1 MATIQYLSAKY
12 RKRASPLLSKL
23 KISES
28 HLFSIIYDSR
38 TKRKYQ
44 WQKNPGAATTT
55 SRLWYKFDCRAL
67 KFVLRGLPTQ
77 ISENCTMP
85 LLKTIT
91 PQQISVNPHCF
102 GDENFSATSNKLKL
116 LPYLQI
122 SSPHHW
128 GVSSKYLHPPKQCDR
143 LQPSTAHIPLSAA
156 PPRYMNIENDT
167 AFTYPSAKSFVLA
180 PFLFPQHLYP
190 LNVARRLGIDLLS
203 NHTWE
208 SVRLCKSLRDSVRFY
223 NILKDSVRFC
233 MILSNSVRFC
243 KILWDIIRCWK
254 TL

>member
-1 MATIQYLSAKY
+1 MEIVELHHTEQLQVQP
-12 RKRASPLLSKL
+12 PLRGGCGL
-23 KISES
+23 
-28 HLFSIIYDSR
+28 
-38 TKRKYQ
+38 
-44 WQKNPGAATTT
+44 
-55 SRLWYKFDCRAL
+55 KFDCRAL

-167 AFTYPSAKSFVLA
+167 AFTYPSTKFFVLA
-180 PFLFPQHLYP
+180 PFLSPQHLYL
-190 LNVARRLGIDLLS
+190 LNVARRLGVDLLS
-203 NHTWE
+203 NHT
-208 SVRLCKSLRDSVRFY
+208 SKSY
-223 NILKDSVRFC
+223 NFSNH
-233 MILSNSVRFC
+233 LSPQYLFPPNKAFQQ
-243 KILWDIIRCWK
+243 IRPAFMP
-254 TL
+254 L